1 MSGISSLAAFANS
14 DRSALATKWEEAFGQ
29 PPPPRISQSLM
40 LRILASEHQWKAS
53 GENRPTLIRRIGKLA
68 DRKPDTRPATSSGA
82 RLVREWNGRKHIVDV
97 TEDGFVWNNQTYRS
111 LSAIARE
118 ITGARWSGPRFF
130 GVRA

>member
-1 MSGISSLAAFANS
+1 MSDASTLEALKKS
-14 DRSALATKWEEAFGQ
+14 DRADLACKWEEAFGQ

-40 LRILASEHQWKAS
+40 HRILASEHQWKAS
-53 GENRPTLIRRIGKLA
+53 GENRLALIRRIGKLA
-68 DRKPDTRPATSSGA
+68 DRKSDARSAASDGA
-82 RLVREWNGRKHIVDV
+82 RLVREWNGRKHVVDV
-97 TEDGFVWNNQTYRS
+97 TDDGFVWNGQTYRS

>member
-1 MSGISSLAAFANS
+1 MSDTLALETLANS
-14 DRSALATKWEEAFGQ
+14 DRIDLASKWKEAFGQ
-29 PPPPRISQSLM
+29 PPPPRISQSMM

-53 GENRPTLIRRIGKLA
+53 GENRPALVRRIAKLA
-68 DRKPDTRPATSSGA
+68 DRKPDSGPATSSGA
-82 RLVREWNGRKHIVDV
+82 RLVREWNGRKHTVDV
-97 TEDGFVWNNQTYRS
+97 TDDGFVWNGQMYRS